1 MTAIEITMG
10 IVACIM
16 ALFLIIAVL
25 LQSGK
30 DTGLSGTIAGGAD
43 TFFSKAKS
51 GTWDH
56 ILSKLTVVIAS
67 VFAVFMI
74 VMYAIVG

>member
-1 MTAIEITMG
+1 MTALEITMG
-10 IVACIM
+10 IVLLVM
-16 ALFLIIAVL
+16 ALFLVVSVL

-51 GTWDH
+51 GTWDR
-56 ILSKLTVVIAS
+56 ILSKLTVVVSIIFTLS
-67 VFAVFMI
+67 VI
-74 VMYAIVG
+74 VMYVVVG

>member
-1 MTAIEITMG
+1 MAALEITMG
-10 IVACIM
+10 IILLVM
-16 ALFLIIAVL
+16 ALFLVVSVL

-51 GTWDH
+51 GTWDR
-56 ILSKLTVVIAS
+56 ILSKLTVVVSIIFTLS
-67 VFAVFMI
+67 VI
-74 VMYAIVG
+74 VMYVVVG